1 MRSDTPL
8 TLVTEAG
15 PHRPRQIYVGRTAAD
30 RLFRRSAV
38 AAGATALVLMGLIGL
53 FLLARAVPALR
64 VAGLSFV
71 YETRWRPDSARP
83 VFGIAAVMFGTV
95 VIAVIA
101 LAIAVPLSMATALFL
116 TEYAPR
122 RLRRPLGSLVDLLAA
137 VPSLIFG
144 MWGYFFLQP
153 KMLGLSRWLSTYV
166 HFLPVFKVRSSNFL
180 SSSPFIAGTVVSLMV
195 VPICTSVMREV
206 FSQTPPFEKEGA
218 LALGAT
224 RWGMIR
230 TVVLPFGRG
239 GIVGGS
245 MLGLGRALGET
256 IAVAII
262 ISPTFVVTPRILET
276 GGNSVASLIALR
288 FGQARQLEL
297 SALMAA
303 GLMLFIVTL
312 AVNMVASFVVGRS
325 RSGKGVEI

>member
-1 MRSDTPL
+1 MAVGTTP
-8 TLVTEAG
+8 TINPTTSG
-15 PHRPRQIYVGRTAAD
+15 PREISVGRTRAD
-30 RLFRRSAV
+30 KVFRRSAI
-38 AAGATALVLMGLIGL
+38 AAGATALALMGLIGL
-53 FLLARAVPALR
+53 FLFARSIPALR
-64 VAGLSFV
+64 VAGFSFV
-71 YETRWRPDSARP
+71 YQTLWRPDAPKP
-83 VFGIAAVMFGTV
+83 VFGIAAVMIGTM

-101 LAIAVPLSMATALFL
+101 LVIAVPLSMATALFL

-122 RLRRPLGSLVDLLAA
+122 SIRRPLGSLIDLLAA

-153 KMLGLSRWLSTYV
+153 KMLGLSRWLSAYL
-166 HFLPVFKVRSSNFL
+166 HFLAIFKVRSANFL

-239 GIVGGS
+239 GVIGGS

-262 ISPTFVVTPRILET
+262 ISPTFLLTPHILET

-288 FGQARQLEL
+288 FGQAKQLEL

-312 AVNMVASFVVGRS
+312 GVNMLASFVVGRS